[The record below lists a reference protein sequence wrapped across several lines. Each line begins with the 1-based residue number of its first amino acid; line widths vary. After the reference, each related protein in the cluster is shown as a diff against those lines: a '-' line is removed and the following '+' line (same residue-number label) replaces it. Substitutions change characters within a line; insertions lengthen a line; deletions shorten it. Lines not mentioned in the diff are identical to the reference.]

1 MQQLRL
7 AYHHCKLYLL
17 GRMLESLVCVWL
29 MVGMVLGLGAASQA
43 SAHEDESTPTALK
56 RLSIEQLM
64 DVEVTSV
71 SKTRESLLNA
81 AAAVSIVTDEDI
93 RRSGATTVPEAL
105 RFVPGLFVAR
115 VTSNSWSVSS
125 RGFSGVN
132 SQELLVL
139 SDTRSI
145 YTPLFSGVFW
155 DVQDYLMDD
164 IDRIE
169 VIRGPGG
176 SLWGSN
182 AVNGVINITTKP
194 AQDTQGGHFEA
205 ETGTQEHVTTALRY
219 GGQLGDDAYFRV
231 FGKFT
236 DQDAELD
243 PPGAS
248 PDNWRLGHV
257 GFRSDW
263 QAGPQDALTVQGDL
277 YDGDIGLVA
286 PSVTVINRP
295 SPTGRLVT
303 RVSGGDVLGRW
314 RHTFDSTSDMQ
325 LRLYYDHTHR
335 SDPSFLD
342 DLDTIDLD
350 FQHRFLL
357 ARRHEITWGLS
368 YRLLDDRDQGKGVF
382 ALNPPS
388 ARDHLYSG
396 FLQDQVSLGQ
406 TVRVTIGTKLE
417 HNDYSGYEVQPSIRV
432 AWDLA
437 EARTFWGAISR
448 AVRVPDRLE
457 RDVDI
462 DATDPTAPVVARLVG
477 NSQFRAEELLA
488 FELGYRW
495 QLAPSLSFDLATFYN
510 RYTGLASLEF
520 ATPYV
525 DPNTGRTIIP
535 VVDRNL
541 TDGRAGGFE
550 TLVTYSP
557 LLNWRLSLDYS
568 YIDMSLT
575 AHGMDLNRGQ
585 LVEGST
591 PRNQLGLRS
600 YLDLPRGL
608 QLDVQFRA
616 LAALTKLPASVTGD
630 RIPAYRELDVRLG
643 WRLGHHALLS
653 LDGQDLLHAHHVE
666 FGAPYERSSIRRS
679 VYGKITWEF

>member
-1 MQQLRL
+1 
-7 AYHHCKLYLL
+7 
-17 GRMLESLVCVWL
+17 
-29 MVGMVLGLGAASQA
+29 LGLGTATRTFAQ
-43 SAHEDESTPTALK
+43 EDESTPTALK

-71 SKTRESLLNA
+71 SKTPESLLNA
-81 AAAVSIVTDEDI
+81 AAAVSIVTAEDI

-115 VTSNSWSVSS
+115 ETSNSWSVSS

-164 IDRIE
+164 IERIE

-194 AQDTQGGHFEA
+194 AQDTQGGYFEA

-219 GGQLGDDAYFRV
+219 GGQIGDNAYFRV

-257 GFRSDW
+257 GLRSDW
-263 QAGPQDALTVQGDL
+263 QAGAQDAVTIQGDL
-277 YDGDIGLVA
+277 YDGHIGLVA
-286 PSVTVINRP
+286 PSVAIIGRP
-295 SPTGRLVT
+295 SPSGRLDT
-303 RVSGGDVLGRW
+303 GVSGGNVLGRW
-314 RHTFDSTSDMQ
+314 QHAFDATSDMQ
-325 LRLYYDHTHR
+325 LRLYYDRTHR
-335 SDPSFLD
+335 NDPSFLN
-342 DLDTIDLD
+342 DLNTVDLD
-350 FQHRFLL
+350 FQHRFLFV
-357 ARRHEITWGLS
+357 RRHEITWGMS
-368 YRLLDDRDQGKGVF
+368 YRLLNDRTEGKGVI
-382 ALNPPS
+382 ALSPPS
-388 ARDHLYSG
+388 ARDDLYSG
-396 FLQDQVSLGQ
+396 FIQDQVSLGQ
-406 TVRVTIGTKLE
+406 TVRVTLGTKLE
-417 HNDYSGYEVQPSIRV
+417 HNDYSGYEVQPSVRV

-437 EARTFWGAISR
+437 RARTLWTAISR

-457 RDVDI
+457 RDVYI
-462 DATDPTAPVVARLVG
+462 DATDPTAPVVARLLG
-477 NSQFRAEELLA
+477 NPHFHAEDLLA

-495 QLAPSLSFDLATFYN
+495 QLAPRLSLDLASFHN
-510 RYTGLASLEF
+510 RYSGLASLEY
-520 ATPYV
+520 ATPFV
-525 DPNTGRTIIP
+525 DPNTGQTIFP
-535 VVDRNL
+535 VVNRNL
-541 TDGRAGGFE
+541 TNGRADGFE
-550 TLVTYSP
+550 SLVTWSP
-557 LLNWRLSLDYS
+557 RPNWRLSLDYS

-575 AHGMDLNRGQ
+575 AHGDDLNRGQ
-585 LVEGST
+585 WVEGST
-591 PRNQLGLRS
+591 PRNQVGLRS
-600 YLDLPRGL
+600 YLDLPRGF

-616 LAALTKLPASVTGD
+616 LSALTRLPAIVTGESL
-630 RIPAYRELDVRLG
+630 PGYQELDVRLG
-643 WRLGHHALLS
+643 WRAGDHTQLS
-653 LDGQDLLHAHHVE
+653 LDGRDLLHAHHVE
-666 FGAPYERSSIRRS
+666 FGAPYQRSTMRRS
-679 VYGKITWEF
+679 VYGRIAWEL